1 MVYKGKNF
9 DPNYHLKKKVDKSL
23 PESNYSTNNSNN
35 KNTYYHNNSNNYS
48 HSYDTYNH
56 NDSYTSPP
64 PPARW
69 TDRSPPDP
77 ASSIDD
83 NRSRSKRATSRP
95 RLEDSVDRRPERS
108 SSRNYDDAP
117 PPRRHDNNSINS
129 NNNNNTNCNNT
140 NNSRSRSSGSSS
152 SADAKK
158 RETPLEKQLR
168 VADHLARNPL
178 DKRAHANAYKASGAD
193 VHKVPEDHE
202 QSGAPAL
209 APENN
214 YTDDTNKDEAEP
226 QQQEQ
231 QQQQWSS
238 LSAQAAIPH
247 QDLHQDRNTMESTQC
262 YQNMVRQ
269 SSVATTSSVTTT
281 ATPTDNQNLWTRSP
295 SVLSSSSQLLSPG
308 SSTMEIHPEPSPNS
322 TLTQPYNWTDQDEA
336 RTGKTTESLPSEVV
350 QPCQQL
356 DVTQTSQS
364 QTYPQLD
371 NVMRMVPSLAL
382 QAIDE
387 KINFL
392 DHLWR
397 SGNDKLSQTVKVAEQ
412 SVLTCVLRQVMEEVR
427 IYAVLRETLHSQ
439 AFKGQILPIETLTET
454 MRQLDARR
462 NFDISCLQPGVP
474 IPDIPLDQSF
484 QAMHDMTPL
493 LATSN
498 GVESTTTPAPD
509 VAAPP
514 PPANNVEES
523 ATVSSDQAH
532 LANSSNPRK
541 RTLEQIDSDQTQG
554 SRATMYHDIDSSM
567 TEDTEGPDLQPSNNS
582 TVHQPSVDTT
592 ATTPTI
598 ITTLPTLDRPYTSS
612 SAEAQRVSTTSSTS
626 SLSLDSLS
634 SSISSTPTTRTSKRD
649 KPMPDKTAGTP
660 PPGNSHTDPPALQ
673 ESNSVP
679 PALTDSIPASK
690 DMEQTIGTNSGRTSY
705 SGRMMMD
712 IEKELRLIR
721 EEGQEQRLRTDQLLA
736 QLESEARL
744 RREADHRVSQLTREL
759 QSERHLTLEK
769 DLESK
774 RSEALLMMAKA
785 REDIQ
790 QGKVLIAQVKE
801 ELALERAAKAE
812 AMIETARIEVERNRL
827 LAYVQSLGGPSAVM
841 PGDLFTGC
849 KPAMPP
855 TSAATLLTRFPS
867 PTGSDGGGRGVL
879 VAAAESPSGQVN
891 QDHLIDAAA
900 ISVKVEGTL

>member
-48 HSYDTYNH
+48 HNYDTYNH

-77 ASSIDD
+77 ASSIDG

-129 NNNNNTNCNNT
+129 NNNNNTNSNNT
-140 NNSRSRSSGSSS
+140 NNSRSSSCSSS
-152 SADAKK
+152 SANAKK

-178 DKRAHANAYKASGAD
+178 DKRAHANAYKISGAD

-214 YTDDTNKDEAEP
+214 YMDDTNKDEAEP

-247 QDLHQDRNTMESTQC
+247 QDLHQDRNTMESNQC

-281 ATPTDNQNLWTRSP
+281 VTPTDNKNPWTRSP
-295 SVLSSSSQLLSPG
+295 SVLSSSSQLLSPA
-308 SSTMEIHPEPSPNS
+308 SSTMDIHPEPSPNS

-371 NVMRMVPSLAL
+371 NVMKMVPSLAL

-498 GVESTTTPAPD
+498 GVESTTTPAPE

-523 ATVSSDQAH
+523 AAVSSDQAH

-554 SRATMYHDIDSSM
+554 SRATMYHDIDSSV
-567 TEDTEGPDLQPSNNS
+567 TEDTKGPDLQPSNNS
-582 TVHQPSVDTT
+582 TVHQSSVDTT
-592 ATTPTI
+592 ATTLTT
-598 ITTLPTLDRPYTSS
+598 ITTLPTLDRPHTPS
-612 SAEAQRVSTTSSTS
+612 SAEVQRVSTTSSTS

-649 KPMPDKTAGTP
+649 KPMPNKAAGTP
-660 PPGNSHTDPPALQ
+660 PLGNSYTDPPALQ

-690 DMEQTIGTNSGRTSY
+690 DMEQTISTNSGRTSY
-705 SGRMMMD
+705 SGRTMMD

-785 REDIQ
+785 REEIQ

-841 PGDLFTGC
+841 PGGPFMGC
-849 KPAMPP
+849 NPAMPP

-867 PTGSDGGGRGVL
+867 PTGSDGGGQGVL
-879 VAAAESPSGQVN
+879 VTAAESPSGQVN
-891 QDHLIDAAA
+891 QDRLIDAAA
-900 ISVKVEGTL
+900 ISVKVEGSL